1 MYMTMKRLE
10 VLRAIL
16 PVRENSI
23 DSYTHDTDILESI
36 RVVHLAL
43 TNHIRSR
50 IDFIF
55 MLPPI
60 LLVRYRHISGP
71 S

>member
-1 MYMTMKRLE
+1 MKRLE

-23 DSYTHDTDILESI
+23 DSYTHGTDILESI